1 MSVLTGLILRP
12 EFWVIIGILLII
24 IDITIGFEFFVLSIG
39 LSSFIVAF
47 LLFSQ
52 EKLWLIDFNISYVIL
67 SDWKDVLITLSI
79 LSILTIGIIRYVFQN
94 RFKKSKKDINDY

>member
-12 EFWVIIGILLII
+12 ELWVIIGILLII

>member
-1 MSVLTGLILRP
+1 MSILTGLILRP
-12 EFWVIIGILLII
+12 ELWVIIGILLII

-67 SDWKDVLITLSI
+67 SDWKDVLIALSI
-79 LSILTIGIIRYVFQN
+79 LSILTIGVIKYVFQN

>member
-1 MSVLTGLILRP
+1 MSILTGVILRP
-12 EFWVIIGILLII
+12 ELWVIIGILLII

-39 LSSFIVAF
+39 LSSFIIAF
-47 LLFSQ
+47 LLYSQ

-67 SDWKDVLITLSI
+67 SDWKDVLFTLSI
-79 LSILTIGIIRYVFQN
+79 LSILTIGVIKYLFQN

>member
-1 MSVLTGLILRP
+1 MSILTGLILRP
-12 EFWVIIGILLII
+12 ELWVIIGILLII

-79 LSILTIGIIRYVFQN
+79 LSILTIGIIKYVFQN

>member
-1 MSVLTGLILRP
+1 MSILTGLILRP
-12 EFWVIIGILLII
+12 ELWVIIGILLII

>member
-1 MSVLTGLILRP
+1 MSILTGLILRP
-12 EFWVIIGILLII
+12 ELWVIIGILLII

-39 LSSFIVAF
+39 LSSFIIAF

-52 EKLWLIDFNISYVIL
+52 EKLWLIDFNISYIIL

-79 LSILTIGIIRYVFQN
+79 LSILTVGVIKYIFQN

>member
-39 LSSFIVAF
+39 LSSFIIAF

-52 EKLWLIDFNISYVIL
+52 EKLWLIDFNISYIIL

-79 LSILTIGIIRYVFQN
+79 LSILTVGVIKYIFQN

>member
-1 MSVLTGLILRP
+1 MSLLTGLILRP
-12 EFWVIIGILLII
+12 ELWVIIGILLII

>member
-1 MSVLTGLILRP
+1 MSIFTGLILRP
-12 EFWVIIGILLII
+12 ELWVIIGILLII

-39 LSSFIVAF
+39 LSSFIIAF

-52 EKLWLIDFNISYVIL
+52 EKLWLIDFNINYVIL
-67 SDWKDVLITLSI
+67 SDWKAVLITLSI
-79 LSILTIGIIRYVFQN
+79 LSILTVGVIKYIFQN

>member
-1 MSVLTGLILRP
+1 MSLLTGLILRP
-12 EFWVIIGILLII
+12 ELWVIIGILLII

-94 RFKKSKKDINDY
+94 RFNKSKKDINDY

>member
-1 MSVLTGLILRP
+1 MSLLTGLILRP
-12 EFWVIIGILLII
+12 ELWVIIGILLII

-39 LSSFIVAF
+39 LSSFIIAF

-52 EKLWLIDFNISYVIL
+52 EKLWLIDFNISYIIL

-79 LSILTIGIIRYVFQN
+79 LSILTVGVIKYIFQN